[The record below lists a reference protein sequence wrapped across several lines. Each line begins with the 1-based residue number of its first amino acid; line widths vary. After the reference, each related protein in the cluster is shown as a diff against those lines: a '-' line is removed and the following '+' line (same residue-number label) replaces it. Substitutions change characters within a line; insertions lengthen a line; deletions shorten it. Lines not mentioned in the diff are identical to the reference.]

1 MKTKKILAG
10 ALAAAVVATSLP
22 GMGVPVFAAGSFL
35 TPNSNCYTTD
45 NPFAFPMGAGEV
57 KTLEAEL
64 ATTLYNDTS
73 NNENNRWP
81 MKIQTEN
88 GVTAVYDMAKNG
100 DYATYAYTAEAGL
113 YLVTAHYACG
123 GNNTMVVSDAVT
135 KSDKVNTVFVQ
146 VASTS
151 VNNIPQWRTTQ
162 FLLRINKT
170 GAGTLKIAS
179 TSGNQAEDAPRLD
192 KLEITKMQMP
202 KYEGENRFS
211 FPTELNAATPAT
223 LEAEYGIITNVI
235 TTEDENGNY
244 PAQEKMDNDRGK
256 DPWTGNRYFLTSV
269 NTGDSV
275 AYAYHAEKPGI
286 YEFTARYRS
295 GSNDNHYTW
304 SSTDSKIVAGS
315 VQAGHTDSSATQT
328 KTFKVAVAEAGDG
341 ILTFAAPNPSSS
353 GKKNMAMTDKFDI
366 TLVVDKSALVSAIEN
381 VKDLNLADY
390 EDAGKEAFT
399 TALTTAKTVNT
410 NYTDALTQEKVNDA
424 VDALNTAKNALTLKA
439 SSKSFTDIKRMFAKE
454 PMTAEQFGI
463 YLGECKAAGDF
474 ISDKTIKRY
483 IEKLCKMSDGKITPS
498 KFMKTVDGTDV
509 YIIQP
514 EIQELLVAMFD
525 TDFFGA
531 KGKPKAGI
539 DVKQRLRAQLA
550 ENVEIYLDEDIK
562 KQVKSAP
569 QFLNARL
576 EDILTE
582 KINNEVRGM
591 FATMQDSDDTIQYQL
606 MLETLDRLV
615 AIRRWMNEWNAR
627 INLIKQEF
635 AKTEQEKQDAKNKTG
650 LFKHKQLQ
658 DILIDVI
665 SNLLEG
671 KEYEYISEEEEIFY
685 PTLYAASKMYDITAM
700 PGNELTLWLQE
711 VEENISNLKRY
722 KYIRRK
728 ARALFDENDHLEKK
742 ILDSIDKIA
751 RTQLVS
757 NESDMTPEQ
766 YERLVRFTEDAS
778 MEEKQEILCK
788 LEQSGNL
795 TLDEQ
800 TLKEIMDIKD
810 AVEKKQ
816 EYGML

>member
-304 SSTDSKIVAGS
+304 SSTNNKIVAGS
-315 VQAGHTDSSATQT
+315 VQAGHGNANETQT
-328 KTFKVAVAEAGDG
+328 KTFRVAVKTAGDG
-341 ILTFAAPNPSSS
+341 ILTFAAPKVAENVE
-353 GKKNMAMTDKFDI
+353 NMAQTDKFDI
-366 TLVVDKSALVSAIEN
+366 TLVVDKSDLVRAI
-381 VKDLNLADY
+381 KDAEDLKLNNY
-390 EDAGKEAFT
+390 EDGETKTAFT
-399 TALTTAKTVNT
+399 TALTTAQEVNT
-410 NYTDALTQEKVNDA
+410 NYRDDLTQEKVNDA
-424 VDALNTAKNALTLKA
+424 VDELNAAKNALVSKTRGIQIVTKPTKTVYNLKEDLDTAGLTVDAVKVDNTYEELTADAYTVTGFDSAEAGTKTLIVTLKA
-439 SSKSFTDIKRMFAKE
+439 NTSLIATTDVEVVDGARLDAKVAEAEAKTADKHYTSATKKAFDAKLSAAKTVQDDIKAANGDNNVTASGTAVTAARVADAITALDTAMNDLEEMYKVTVPVGAELTVETGVEREPGSDNANKWVYVPVATKVTVKAPKTNDENKKFAAWTWNKQKLSESNEYAFYVVGDMNLQMTYDAGTVKE
-454 PMTAEQFGI
+454 E
-463 YLGECKAAGDF
+463 E
-474 ISDKTIKRY
+474 
-483 IEKLCKMSDGKITPS
+483 
-498 KFMKTVDGTDV
+498 VV
-509 YIIQP
+509 
-514 EIQELLVAMFD
+514 LVGS
-525 TDFFGA
+525 T
-531 KGKPKAGI
+531 K
-539 DVKQRLRAQLA
+539 
-550 ENVEIYLDEDIK
+550 YT
-562 KQVKSAP
+562 
-569 QFLNARL
+569 
-576 EDILTE
+576 TE
-582 KINNEVRGM
+582 KRSFIAKRSVSKKCQKVLEYGVVVTDQKGWDTYYKEGVTNQKPFEKGNTRTKCSKKVAATGNLLAYNGTFVANLKVADKNEKWYGRAYVRYTDANG
-591 FATMQDSDDTIQYQL
+591 
-606 MLETLDRLV
+606 
-615 AIRRWMNEWNAR
+615 
-627 INLIKQEF
+627 
-635 AKTEQEKQDAKNKTG
+635 QEKTFYAQN
-650 LFKHKQLQ
+650 
-658 DILIDVI
+658 VI
-665 SNLLEG
+665 
-671 KEYEYISEEEEIFY
+671 EY
-685 PTLYAASKMYDITAM
+685 
-700 PGNELTLWLQE
+700 
-711 VEENISNLKRY
+711 
-722 KYIRRK
+722 
-728 ARALFDENDHLEKK
+728 
-742 ILDSIDKIA
+742 
-751 RTQLVS
+751 
-757 NESDMTPEQ
+757 
-766 YERLVRFTEDAS
+766 
-778 MEEKQEILCK
+778 
-788 LEQSGNL
+788 
-795 TLDEQ
+795 
-800 TLKEIMDIKD
+800 
-810 AVEKKQ
+810 
-816 EYGML
+816 

>member
-10 ALAAAVVATSLP
+10 ALAAAVVTTSLP

-45 NPFAFPMGAGEV
+45 NPFTFPMGAGEV

-135 KSDKVNTVFVQ
+135 KSDKVNTVFMQ
-146 VASTS
+146 VASTK
-151 VNNIPQWRTTQ
+151 VGNDLQWRTKQ

-256 DPWTGNRYFLTSV
+256 DPWTGNGYFLTSV

-304 SSTDSKIVAGS
+304 SSDNGNIVAGS

-341 ILTFAAPNPSSS
+341 ILTFAAPEPGT

-366 TLVVDKSALVSAIEN
+366 TLVVDKGALVSAIKGADE
-381 VKDLNLADY
+381 LNLANY
-390 EDAGKEAFT
+390 EDGETKEAFK
-399 TALTTAKTVNT
+399 TALTNAKTANT
-410 NYTDALTQEKVNDA
+410 NYTDALTQEQVNEA
-424 VDALNTAKNALTLKA
+424 VDTLNTAKNALTLKA
-439 SSKSFTDIKRMFAKE
+439 TTTDIRIKTQPVKKVYNLKDDVDTTGLVVEAVKDNNTTEELASDAYTVVLDSTSTGTKTLTVTLKANTSLKATTNVEVVDGASLDAKVTE
-454 PMTAEQFGI
+454 AETKTAGKYYTPATKAVFDEKLNAAKTVQNDI
-463 YLGECKAAGDF
+463 KAANGDSAVTASGTAVTADRVAQATTALDSAMNDLEEMYKVTVPVGADITVEAGVENETGSDNANKWVYVPVATKVTVTAPETNGENKKFAAWTWGEQKLSGSNEYAFYVVGDMNLQMTYDASTVNEAEVVLVGSTKYTAQKRSF
-474 ISDKTIKRY
+474 IAKRSVSKKCDKVLEYGVVVTDQKGWDTYYREGVTNQKPFEKGSTRTKCSKKVAATGKLLAYNGTFVANLKVADKNEKWYGRAYVRY
-483 IEKLCKMSDGKITPS
+483 
-498 KFMKTVDGTDV
+498 TD
-509 YIIQP
+509 
-514 EIQELLVAMFD
+514 AN
-525 TDFFGA
+525 G
-531 KGKPKAGI
+531 
-539 DVKQRLRAQLA
+539 
-550 ENVEIYLDEDIK
+550 
-562 KQVKSAP
+562 
-569 QFLNARL
+569 
-576 EDILTE
+576 
-582 KINNEVRGM
+582 
-591 FATMQDSDDTIQYQL
+591 
-606 MLETLDRLV
+606 
-615 AIRRWMNEWNAR
+615 
-627 INLIKQEF
+627 
-635 AKTEQEKQDAKNKTG
+635 QEKTFYAPN
-650 LFKHKQLQ
+650 
-658 DILIDVI
+658 VI
-665 SNLLEG
+665 
-671 KEYEYISEEEEIFY
+671 EY
-685 PTLYAASKMYDITAM
+685 
-700 PGNELTLWLQE
+700 
-711 VEENISNLKRY
+711 
-722 KYIRRK
+722 
-728 ARALFDENDHLEKK
+728 
-742 ILDSIDKIA
+742 
-751 RTQLVS
+751 
-757 NESDMTPEQ
+757 
-766 YERLVRFTEDAS
+766 
-778 MEEKQEILCK
+778 
-788 LEQSGNL
+788 
-795 TLDEQ
+795 
-800 TLKEIMDIKD
+800 
-810 AVEKKQ
+810 
-816 EYGML
+816 

>member
-410 NYTDALTQEKVNDA
+410 NYTDALTQEKVNDTVTA
-424 VDALNTAKNALTLKA
+424 LNAAKAALVSKTTGIQIVTRPTKTVYNLNENLNTAGLTVDAVKANNTYVELTEADYTVTGFDSAETGRKTLTVTLKA
-439 SSKSFTDIKRMFAKE
+439 NPSLTINTDVEVVDGARLDAKVAEAKTKTAGKHYTSATKTAFNEKLAAAKAVQNDIK
-454 PMTAEQFGI
+454 
-463 YLGECKAAGDF
+463 AANGD
-474 ISDKTIKRY
+474 STV
-483 IEKLCKMSDGKITPS
+483 TPS
-498 KFMKTVDGTDV
+498 ATAVTADRVAQATAALDSAMNDLEEMYKVTVPAGAEITVADGVEKETGNGETNKWVYVPVATKVTVTAPKTNDENKKFAAWTWDKQKLSESNEYAFYVVGDMELQMTYDANTVDEAEVVLVGSTKYTTGKRSFIAKRSVSKKCKKVLEYGVVVTDQKGWDTYYKEGIANKKDLVKGSIRTKCSKKVAATGNLLAYNGTF
-509 YIIQP
+509 
-514 EIQELLVAMFD
+514 VANLRV
-525 TDFFGA
+525 TDKNEKWYG
-531 KGKPKAGI
+531 
-539 DVKQRLRAQLA
+539 RAY
-550 ENVEIYLDEDIK
+550 VRYLDE
-562 KQVKSAP
+562 
-569 QFLNARL
+569 
-576 EDILTE
+576 
-582 KINNEVRGM
+582 NN
-591 FATMQDSDDTIQYQL
+591 Q
-606 MLETLDRLV
+606 
-615 AIRRWMNEWNAR
+615 
-627 INLIKQEF
+627 
-635 AKTEQEKQDAKNKTG
+635 
-650 LFKHKQLQ
+650 
-658 DILIDVI
+658 
-665 SNLLEG
+665 
-671 KEYEYISEEEEIFY
+671 
-685 PTLYAASKMYDITAM
+685 
-700 PGNELTLWLQE
+700 
-711 VEENISNLKRY
+711 
-722 KYIRRK
+722 
-728 ARALFDENDHLEKK
+728 
-742 ILDSIDKIA
+742 
-751 RTQLVS
+751 
-757 NESDMTPEQ
+757 
-766 YERLVRFTEDAS
+766 
-778 MEEKQEILCK
+778 
-788 LEQSGNL
+788 
-795 TLDEQ
+795 EQ
-800 TLKEIMDIKD
+800 TYYADNVIK
-810 AVEKKQ
+810 
-816 EYGML
+816 Y

>member
-45 NPFAFPMGAGEV
+45 NPFTFPMGAGEV

-135 KSDKVNTVFVQ
+135 KSDKVNTVFMQ
-146 VASTS
+146 VASTK
-151 VNNIPQWRTTQ
+151 VGNDLQWRTKQ

-192 KLEITKMQMP
+192 KLEITKMQMS

-256 DPWTGNRYFLTSV
+256 DPWTGNGYFLTSV

-286 YEFTARYRS
+286 YEFRATYRS

-304 SSTDSKIVAGS
+304 SSDNDKIVAGS

-341 ILTFAAPNPSSS
+341 TLTFAAPTVAS
-353 GKKNMAMTDKFDI
+353 GVKNMAMTDKFDI
-366 TLVVDKSALVSAIEN
+366 TLVVDKSALVSAIKGADE
-381 VKDLNLADY
+381 LNLANY
-390 EDAGKEAFT
+390 EDGETKEAFK
-399 TALTTAKTVNT
+399 TALTNAKTANT
-410 NYTDALTQEKVNDA
+410 NYADTLTQEQVNKA

-439 SSKSFTDIKRMFAKE
+439 TTTDIQIKTQPVKKV
-454 PMTAEQFGI
+454 
-463 YLGECKAAGDF
+463 YKLGEAVDTAGLVVEAVKSTGNVELTAADYTVTGFDSAEAGTKTLTVTLKANTSLTATTDVEVVDGARLDAKVAEAEAKTADKHYTSATKKAFDAKLSAAKTVQDDIKAANGDNNVTASGTAVTAARVADAITALDTAMNDLEEMYKVTVPVGAELTVETGVEREPGSDNANKWVYVPVATKVTVTAPKTNSENKKFAAWTWDKQKLSESNEYAFYVVGDMNLQMTYDASTVNEEAVVLVGSTKYTEKKRSF
-474 ISDKTIKRY
+474 IAKRSVSKKCKKVLEYGVVVTDQKGWDTYYKEGAANHRDFVKGSIRTKCSKKAATEKVLLAYNGTFVANLRVTDKN
-483 IEKLCKMSDGKITPS
+483 EKWYG
-498 KFMKTVDGTDV
+498 
-509 YIIQP
+509 
-514 EIQELLVAMFD
+514 
-525 TDFFGA
+525 
-531 KGKPKAGI
+531 
-539 DVKQRLRAQLA
+539 RAY
-550 ENVEIYLDEDIK
+550 VSYLDE
-562 KQVKSAP
+562 
-569 QFLNARL
+569 
-576 EDILTE
+576 
-582 KINNEVRGM
+582 NN
-591 FATMQDSDDTIQYQL
+591 Q
-606 MLETLDRLV
+606 
-615 AIRRWMNEWNAR
+615 
-627 INLIKQEF
+627 
-635 AKTEQEKQDAKNKTG
+635 
-650 LFKHKQLQ
+650 
-658 DILIDVI
+658 
-665 SNLLEG
+665 
-671 KEYEYISEEEEIFY
+671 
-685 PTLYAASKMYDITAM
+685 
-700 PGNELTLWLQE
+700 
-711 VEENISNLKRY
+711 
-722 KYIRRK
+722 
-728 ARALFDENDHLEKK
+728 
-742 ILDSIDKIA
+742 
-751 RTQLVS
+751 
-757 NESDMTPEQ
+757 
-766 YERLVRFTEDAS
+766 
-778 MEEKQEILCK
+778 
-788 LEQSGNL
+788 
-795 TLDEQ
+795 EQ
-800 TLKEIMDIKD
+800 TYYADNVIK
-810 AVEKKQ
+810 
-816 EYGML
+816 Y

>member
-439 SSKSFTDIKRMFAKE
+439 TTTDIRIKTQPVKKVYNLNEAVNTTGLVVEAVKDNNTTEELASDAYTVALDSTAIGTKKLTVTLKANTTLTATTDVEVVDGARLDAKVTE
-454 PMTAEQFGI
+454 AEAKTADKHYTSATKEAFDAK
-463 YLGECKAAGDF
+463 LSAA
-474 ISDKTIKRY
+474 
-483 IEKLCKMSDGKITPS
+483 
-498 KFMKTVDGTDV
+498 KTVQD
-509 YIIQP
+509 
-514 EIQELLVAMFD
+514 
-525 TDFFGA
+525 
-531 KGKPKAGI
+531 
-539 DVKQRLRAQLA
+539 
-550 ENVEIYLDEDIK
+550 DIK
-562 KQVKSAP
+562 VANGDNNVTASGTAVTA
-569 QFLNARL
+569 ARVADAITALDTAMNDL
-576 EDILTE
+576 EEVYKVTVPAGAELTVVDKVE
-582 KINNEVRGM
+582 NEPG
-591 FATMQDSDDTIQYQL
+591 SDDTNKWVYVPVATKVMVKAPETNASGEKFAAWTWDKQKLSESNEYAFYVVGDMNLQMTYDASTVDEAEVVLVGSTKYTEKEKKRSFIAKRSVSKKCEKV
-606 MLETLDRLV
+606 LEYGVVVTDQTGWDRYYKVGAANPKLFKKGNTRTKYSRKYSERDGLLAYNGTFV
-615 AIRRWMNEWNAR
+615 ANLKVADKNEKWYGR
-627 INLIKQEF
+627 PYVIY
-635 AKTEQEKQDAKNKTG
+635 QDAKGVTKTVYAD
-650 LFKHKQLQ
+650 K
-658 DILIDVI
+658 VI
-665 SNLLEG
+665 
-671 KEYEYISEEEEIFY
+671 
-685 PTLYAASKMYDITAM
+685 
-700 PGNELTLWLQE
+700 
-711 VEENISNLKRY
+711 
-722 KYIRRK
+722 KY
-728 ARALFDENDHLEKK
+728 
-742 ILDSIDKIA
+742 
-751 RTQLVS
+751 
-757 NESDMTPEQ
+757 
-766 YERLVRFTEDAS
+766 
-778 MEEKQEILCK
+778 
-788 LEQSGNL
+788 
-795 TLDEQ
+795 
-800 TLKEIMDIKD
+800 
-810 AVEKKQ
+810 
-816 EYGML
+816 

>member
-439 SSKSFTDIKRMFAKE
+439 TTTDIRIKTQPVKKVYNLNEAVNTTGLVVEAVKDNNTTEELASDAYTVALDSTAIGTKKLTVTLKANTTLTATTDVEVVDGARLDAKVTEAEAKTADKHYTSATKEAFDAKLSAAKTVQDDIKVANGDNNVTASGTAVTAARVADAITALDTAMNDLEEVYKVTVPAGAELTVETGAEREPGSDNANKWVYVPVATKVTVKAPKTNSENKKFAAWTWDKQKLSESNEYAFYVVGDMNLQMTYDASTVNEEAVVLVGSTKYTTGKRSFIAKRSVSKKCKKVLE
-454 PMTAEQFGI
+454 YGVVVTDQKGWETYYGEGATNPKPFEKGSTRTKCSKKVATEKVPLAYNGTFVANMTVA
-463 YLGECKAAGDF
+463 
-474 ISDKTIKRY
+474 DKNVKWYGRAYVRY
-483 IEKLCKMSDGKITPS
+483 IDENN
-498 KFMKTVDGTDV
+498 
-509 YIIQP
+509 
-514 EIQELLVAMFD
+514 QEQ
-525 TDFFGA
+525 T
-531 KGKPKAGI
+531 
-539 DVKQRLRAQLA
+539 
-550 ENVEIYLDEDIK
+550 Y
-562 KQVKSAP
+562 
-569 QFLNARL
+569 
-576 EDILTE
+576 
-582 KINNEVRGM
+582 
-591 FATMQDSDDTIQYQL
+591 Y
-606 MLETLDRLV
+606 
-615 AIRRWMNEWNAR
+615 
-627 INLIKQEF
+627 
-635 AKTEQEKQDAKNKTG
+635 AKN
-650 LFKHKQLQ
+650 
-658 DILIDVI
+658 VI
-665 SNLLEG
+665 
-671 KEYEYISEEEEIFY
+671 
-685 PTLYAASKMYDITAM
+685 
-700 PGNELTLWLQE
+700 
-711 VEENISNLKRY
+711 RY
-722 KYIRRK
+722 
-728 ARALFDENDHLEKK
+728 
-742 ILDSIDKIA
+742 
-751 RTQLVS
+751 
-757 NESDMTPEQ
+757 
-766 YERLVRFTEDAS
+766 
-778 MEEKQEILCK
+778 
-788 LEQSGNL
+788 
-795 TLDEQ
+795 
-800 TLKEIMDIKD
+800 
-810 AVEKKQ
+810 
-816 EYGML
+816 